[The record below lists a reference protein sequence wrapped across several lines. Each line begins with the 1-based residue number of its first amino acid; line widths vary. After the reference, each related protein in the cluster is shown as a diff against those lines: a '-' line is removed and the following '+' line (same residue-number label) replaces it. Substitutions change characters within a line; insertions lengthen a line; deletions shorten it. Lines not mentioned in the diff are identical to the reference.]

1 MLERVVL
8 DETIEVFFQCTGHFG
23 RPTRAG
29 TIDEALG
36 ALGGNTVPPL
46 SQSGRGERKRV
57 GDGLQAV
64 PFDHLTDSLGTAEDP
79 SLFGL
84 F

>member
-1 MLERVVL
+1 VLERVVL

-23 RPTRAG
+23 RPTRAE
-29 TIDEALG
+29 TIDEAWGPWG
-36 ALGGNTVPPL
+36 ATRCPHFLRAAEVNASV
-46 SQSGRGERKRV
+46 SE
-57 GDGLQAV
+57 DGLQAV